1 MGGDNPLIL
10 ESWLGSWQGSDV
22 GKIPYV
28 WIWCLGKWRIIGFS
42 RVWFGSAEDTGKPT
56 PQGFLTARVCK
67 VERELFCVS
76 LPKAVLSLCILVGLS
91 L

>member
-1 MGGDNPLIL
+1 M
-10 ESWLGSWQGSDV
+10 

-28 WIWCLGKWRIIGFS
+28 WIWCLGKWRIIGLS
-42 RVWFGSAEDTGKPT
+42 RVRSGFTEDTGNPT
-56 PQGFLTARVCK
+56 PQGFLTAQVCK
-67 VERELFCVS
+67 VERELFCIS